1 MNDAVF
7 AALQKYVP
15 QVNPLASAS
24 TGLGMSRTTLNQL
37 TNPSILAG
45 TGVFSEEDLARLMG
59 SWMEERYSI
68 LDAEARE
75 EYNDAVEKWEKDA
88 ATALEKWQRENDSIR
103 AQYAASPEPRLI
115 NSVRDTY
122 RDSPFEPYFV
132 EVEQGGTRGSELA
145 RQYQQINLA
154 DKWKEIYLNQGLSE
168 SEAVA
173 LANSHNGKSQYDIDE
188 ETYGAPAVEDFV
200 SDIQEHGRK
209 YANWVDDVTEWK
221 QNRELQVRSLNSEI
235 AKLGDKPTA
244 EQAPNVADFAPKFNT
259 QKERQDFFDEIGL
272 SGLALLPNPMEP
284 YGITRGDIL
293 EGMSDQTGR
302 TVAEQ
307 ALMRYADADDPNV
320 RTLASRPVRMGEP
333 TSDYAMAE
341 AGVVGAQAPTA
352 TGKDVAG
359 DILSRL
365 QAGRTEGG
373 QAYRGA
379 QRESARAGM
388 VAGLLNRQMNKS
400 GRTPFSDAMANL
412 YGYGRSV

>member
-1 MNDAVF
+1 MAVGDMNDAVL
-7 AALQKYVP
+7 AALQRYVP

-24 TGLGMSRTTLNQL
+24 TDLGMSRTTLNQL

-45 TGVFSEEDLARLMG
+45 TGVFSEQDLARLMG

-75 EYNDAVEKWEKDA
+75 EYNDAVAKWEKDT
-88 ATALEKWQRENDSIR
+88 ATALEEWQKKNDSIR
-103 AQYAASPEPRLI
+103 ARYAASPEPRLT

-122 RDSPFEPYFV
+122 RGGVFDQYFL

-145 RQYQQINLA
+145 RKYQQENTA
-154 DKWKEIYLNQGLSE
+154 DEWKQIYLDQGLSE

-173 LANSHNGKSQYDIDE
+173 LANSNAGQSQYRMDVE
-188 ETYGAPAVEDFV
+188 AYGEPAVEDFV
-200 SDIQEHGRK
+200 SDIQQHGTK

-221 QNRELQVRSLNSEI
+221 RNRELQIRSLNSEL

-244 EQAPNVADFAPKFNT
+244 EEAPNVADFAPKFNT

-272 SGLALLPNPMEP
+272 PGLALLPNPMEP
-284 YGITRGDIL
+284 YNFTGSDIMGDYP
-293 EGMSDQTGR
+293 TA
-302 TVAEQ
+302 AEQ
-307 ALMRYADADDPNV
+307 ALMRYADDPNV
-320 RTLASRPVRMGEP
+320 KTLSSKPVRRGDP

-341 AGVVGAQAPTA
+341 AGAVGAQAPTA
-352 TGKDVAG
+352 TRKDVAK
-359 DILSRL
+359 DILSRR

-373 QAYRGA
+373 QAYREA
-379 QRESARAGM
+379 QREKTRASL
-388 VAGLLNRQMNKS
+388 VADLLNRKMNE
-400 GRTPFSDAMANL
+400 GDRTPFSDAMANL